1 LETLVTLLV
10 VLYHYKLNS
19 VGHWCD

>member
-10 VLYHYKLNS
+10 VLYYYKLNS